1 VPATGK
7 VNITFP
13 AGFDVASAGP
23 VATFGGATPFDGN
36 GAVSVNGQVV
46 TVTRSGGSTSVLGG
60 KTISLTGIKS
70 PIVSG
75 TSPTFTITTRTAAD
89 VSIDQ
94 GTAAGVQVAA
104 GAPTQLLV
112 ILPGQTQVPG
122 TSTGRTGDPVMQV
135 MGQGTTVNVV
145 ATDAYF
151 NTSPSAFGPVTLT
164 STDGAATLPAAF
176 PLSGGAATANVTN
189 GTNGVSVLI
198 ASATGLASGSSTP
211 YSVSASAG
219 SMSLTSPT
227 NTLVPLISGV
237 TSSSKPGAKASCY
250 PGTWSNASGP
260 YTYSWWRDGALITGA
275 TSTSYTLQ
283 AADTGLGLA
292 CKVTASNTA
301 GSTTAASASVA
312 VPPLRPTLVSS
323 TVWFSSASST
333 VSLRYPA
340 SGAASAQIIRMES
353 SGKKIIGY
361 IRARRVASGAVKMTL
376 TLNSRGIS
384 MLSSSRTLS
393 TQLFVSY
400 DPTVGGAGQT
410 TLNLTIK
417 AARSF

>member
-1 VPATGK
+1 M
-7 VNITFP
+7 
-13 AGFDVASAGP
+13 
-23 VATFGGATPFDGN
+23 
-36 GAVSVNGQVV
+36 
-46 TVTRSGGSTSVLGG
+46 
-60 KTISLTGIKS
+60 
-70 PIVSG
+70 
-75 TSPTFTITTRTAAD
+75 
-89 VSIDQ
+89 
-94 GTAAGVQVAA
+94 
-104 GAPTQLLV
+104 LV
-112 ILPGQTQVPG
+112 ILPGQTHVPG
-122 TSTGRTGDPVMQV
+122 TATGRTGDPVMQV
-135 MGQGTTVNVV
+135 MGQATTVNVV

-176 PLSGGAATANVTN
+176 PLSGGAATVNVTN

-211 YSVSASAG
+211 YAVSASAG

-227 NTLVPLISGV
+227 NTLVPLINVV

-250 PGTWSNASGP
+250 PGTWSNASGS

-292 CKVTASNTA
+292 CQVTASNTA
-301 GSTTAASASVA
+301 GSTTATSASVA
-312 VPPLRPTLVSS
+312 VPPLRPTLVSK
-323 TVWFSSASST
+323 TVWFSSANST

-340 SGAASAQIIRMES
+340 AGAASAQVIRMER

-361 IRARRVASGAVKMTL
+361 IRARRVPSGAVKMTL

-384 MLSSSRTLS
+384 MLASSRTLS